1 LTDVLLWILSDL
13 HVELTR
19 GWDLPSGDA
28 RPRFDVR
35 VVAGDLIPRAE
46 RGVKWLRERVTDRPI
61 IYVVGNHEFY
71 GADEFRTVEK
81 AKAAAAGTSIHV
93 LQCETVR
100 IDDVTFAGAT
110 TWTDF
115 YLFGDQPRAMTVAA
129 ERMNDFRKIRTAR
142 YERRFRPHHAYARHV
157 AARLFLE
164 SEMRKPRS
172 GKLVVVSHHAP
183 HPGPTL
189 EPSDPPKPDEILNAA
204 YRSDLTALM
213 RPTSDDDGRGT
224 LKPADLWIYGHT
236 HESEDTV
243 IGATRVVSNAK
254 GYGPWLPQQRAW
266 DNPSFNPSFVIEI

>member
-1 LTDVLLWILSDL
+1 MFLLCSTCGPFPRIGLTDVLLWILSDL

-28 RPRFDVR
+28 RPRFDVL

-204 YRSDLTALM
+204 YRSDLTALCG
-213 RPTSDDDGRGT
+213 RHPTMTDAAR
-224 LKPADLWIYGHT
+224 
-236 HESEDTV
+236 
-243 IGATRVVSNAK
+243 
-254 GYGPWLPQQRAW
+254 
-266 DNPSFNPSFVIEI
+266 